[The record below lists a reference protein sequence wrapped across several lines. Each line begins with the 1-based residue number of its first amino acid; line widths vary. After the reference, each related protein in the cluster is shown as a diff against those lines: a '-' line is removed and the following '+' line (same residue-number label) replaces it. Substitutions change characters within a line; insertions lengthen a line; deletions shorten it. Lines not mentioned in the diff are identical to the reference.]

1 MYSAIWHVQAV
12 PAFADNYLWLLTG
25 DLNNRAA
32 IVDPGDA
39 EPVIEV
45 LKKNDLELSAILIT
59 HHHADHIGGVE
70 QLMSHY
76 PGVQVYG
83 PEDARIPMVQHV
95 MREKLR
101 FTLNFLSASFEVI
114 EVPGHTAT
122 HIAYY
127 TDASASTPP
136 RLFCGDT
143 VFACGCGRL
152 FEGTPVQMHASL
164 SKIKTLAPTTEIYC
178 AHEYTLDN
186 IEFAKW
192 VEPDNPILL
201 AREREAKELRKAG
214 KYTVPSQLDHE
225 CRTNPFLRF
234 NEPKV
239 IAAAERHAGHV
250 LATEAEVFGTI
261 RHWKDTEFD

>member
-1 MYSAIWHVQAV
+1 MWHVQAI

-25 DLNNRAA
+25 GGNNRAA

-39 EPVIEV
+39 VPVMEV
-45 LKKNDLELSAILIT
+45 LEKNALELSAILIT
-59 HHHADHIGGVE
+59 HHHADHIGGIE
-70 QLMSHY
+70 QLTNHY
-76 PGVQVYG
+76 SEVQVFG
-83 PEDARIPMVQHV
+83 PEDSRIPMVQNI
-95 MREKLR
+95 MCEQSR
-101 FTLNFLSASFEVI
+101 FMLDFLQVSFEVI

-127 TDASASTPP
+127 ADASNSVPP

-164 SKIKTLAPTTEIYC
+164 SKIKTLPPNTEIYC

-192 VEPDNPILL
+192 VEPNNANLL
-201 AREREAKELRKAG
+201 TREQEAKALRKAG
-214 KYTVPSQLDHE
+214 KYTVPSQLAYE
-225 CRTNPFLRF
+225 CQTNPFLRF
-234 NEPKV
+234 DQPNV
-239 IAAAERHAGHV
+239 ISAAERYAGKA
-250 LATEAEVFGTI
+250 LNTEAEVLGAV

>member
-1 MYSAIWHVQAV
+1 MWHVQAI

-25 DLNNRAA
+25 DGDNHAA

-39 EPVIEV
+39 VPVLEV
-45 LKKNDLELSAILIT
+45 LQKNALELSAILIT

-70 QLMSHY
+70 RLMEHY
-76 PGVQVYG
+76 PAVQVYG
-83 PEDARIPMVQHV
+83 PEDPRIPMVRHV
-95 MREKLR
+95 VHEQSR
-101 FTLNFLSASFEVI
+101 FTLDFLQASFEVM

-127 TDASASTPP
+127 VDASNFVVP

-152 FEGTPVQMHASL
+152 FEGTPLQMHASL
-164 SKIKTLAPTTEIYC
+164 SKVKTLPPITEIYC

-192 VEPDNPILL
+192 VEPDNANLS
-201 AREREAKELRKAG
+201 AREQEAKALRKAK
-214 KYTVPSQLDHE
+214 KYTVPSQLAYE
-225 CRTNPFLRF
+225 CETNPFLRF
-234 NEPKV
+234 DQPDV
-239 IAAAERHAGHV
+239 IKAAERYAGRA
-250 LATEAEVFGTI
+250 LNTEAEVFGAV

>member
-1 MYSAIWHVQAV
+1 MWHVQAI

-25 DLNNRAA
+25 DGSNRAA

-39 EPVIEV
+39 VPVIEV
-45 LKKNDLELSAILIT
+45 LQKNALELHAILIT

-70 QLMSHY
+70 QLMEYYSEL
-76 PGVQVYG
+76 QVYG
-83 PEDARIPMVQHV
+83 PEDSRIPMVQHV
-95 MREKLR
+95 VREQSC
-101 FTLNFLSASFEVI
+101 FTLDFLRASFKVI

-127 TDASASTPP
+127 ADNSDHVPP

-164 SKIKTLAPTTEIYC
+164 SKIMALPPTTEIYC

-192 VEPDNPILL
+192 VEPDNADLL
-201 AREREAKELRKAG
+201 VREQEAKALRKAG
-214 KYTVPSQLDHE
+214 KYTVPSQLAYE
-225 CRTNPFLRF
+225 CLSNPFLRF
-234 NEPKV
+234 NQHSV
-239 IAAAERHAGHV
+239 IKAAENYAGQT
-250 LATEAEVFGTI
+250 LNTEAEVFGAV